1 MKLTIKDL
9 VLFYN
14 LYDQIKDR
22 APSIKTAYKMNK
34 IYERAAQ
41 EQTFIQEQQQKIA
54 EKYGITYYDFN
65 FEADKIGIDW
75 NVDTR
80 DGGNHL
86 NSRGADKLTNYVGK
100 IFADNYGLPDHRKDE
115 AYKSWDEAYE
125 KYADIIKE
133 KK

>member
-34 IYERAAQ
+34 IYERATQ

-54 EKYGITYYDFN
+54 EKYAQRDEKGNLILTD
-65 FEADKIGIDW
+65 DKTDILVEPSKMNECKKALRELVEIE
-75 NVDTR
+75 VE
-80 DGGNHL
+80 
-86 NSRGADKLTNYVGK
+86 
-100 IFADNYGLPDHRKDE
+100 LPDYSFTLDE
-115 AYKSWDEAYE
+115 LEPLKLSINDLQPLMNFICE
-125 KYADIIKE
+125 K
-133 KK
+133 

>member
-54 EKYGITYYDFN
+54 EKYAFHKST
-65 FEADKIGIDW
+65 AQKAKSLLKRA
-75 NVDTR
+75 V
-80 DGGNHL
+80 
-86 NSRGADKLTNYVGK
+86 
-100 IFADNYGLPDHRKDE
+100 RK
-115 AYKSWDEAYE
+115 
-125 KYADIIKE
+125 IIK
-133 KK
+133 

>member
-41 EQTFIQEQQQKIA
+41 EQIFVQEQQQKIA
-54 EKYGITYYDFN
+54 EKYAQRDEKGNLILTD
-65 FEADKIGIDW
+65 DKTDILVEPSKMNECKKALRELVEIE
-75 NVDTR
+75 VE
-80 DGGNHL
+80 
-86 NSRGADKLTNYVGK
+86 
-100 IFADNYGLPDHRKDE
+100 LPDYSFTLDE
-115 AYKSWDEAYE
+115 LEPLKLSINDLQPLMNFICE
-125 KYADIIKE
+125 K
-133 KK
+133 

>member
-54 EKYGITYYDFN
+54 EKYDTQRYIFFSYIYN
-65 FEADKIGIDW
+65 KII
-75 NVDTR
+75 VD
-80 DGGNHL
+80 
-86 NSRGADKLTNYVGK
+86 
-100 IFADNYGLPDHRKDE
+100 IFLWLIYN
-115 AYKSWDEAYE
+115 
-125 KYADIIKE
+125 IIKD
-133 KK
+133 KKYILSKN

>member
-54 EKYGITYYDFN
+54 EKYAQRDEKGNLILTD
-65 FEADKIGIDW
+65 DKTDILVEPSKMNECKKALHELVEIE
-75 NVDTR
+75 VE
-80 DGGNHL
+80 
-86 NSRGADKLTNYVGK
+86 
-100 IFADNYGLPDHRKDE
+100 LPDYSFTLDE
-115 AYKSWDEAYE
+115 LEPLKLSINDLHSLMNFICE
-125 KYADIIKE
+125 K
-133 KK
+133 

>member
-54 EKYGITYYDFN
+54 EKYAQRDEKGNLILTD
-65 FEADKIGIDW
+65 DKTDILVEPSKMNECKKALRELVEIE
-75 NVDTR
+75 VE
-80 DGGNHL
+80 
-86 NSRGADKLTNYVGK
+86 
-100 IFADNYGLPDHRKDE
+100 LPDYSFTLDE
-115 AYKSWDEAYE
+115 LEPLKLSINDLQPLMNFIRE
-125 KYADIIKE
+125 K
-133 KK
+133 

>member
-54 EKYGITYYDFN
+54 EKYAQRDEKGNLILTD
-65 FEADKIGIDW
+65 DKTDILVEPSKMNECKKALRELVEIE
-75 NVDTR
+75 VE
-80 DGGNHL
+80 
-86 NSRGADKLTNYVGK
+86 
-100 IFADNYGLPDHRKDE
+100 LPDYSFTLDE
-115 AYKSWDEAYE
+115 LEPLKLSINDLQPLMNFIYE
-125 KYADIIKE
+125 K
-133 KK
+133 

>member
-14 LYDQIKDR
+14 LYDQIKDC

-54 EKYGITYYDFN
+54 EKYAQRDEKGNLILTD
-65 FEADKIGIDW
+65 DKTDILVEPSKMNECKKALRELVEIE
-75 NVDTR
+75 VE
-80 DGGNHL
+80 
-86 NSRGADKLTNYVGK
+86 
-100 IFADNYGLPDHRKDE
+100 LPDYSFTLDE
-115 AYKSWDEAYE
+115 LEPLKLSINDLQPLMNFICE
-125 KYADIIKE
+125 K
-133 KK
+133 

>member
-41 EQTFIQEQQQKIA
+41 EQMFIQEQQQKIA
-54 EKYGITYYDFN
+54 EKYAQRDEKGNLILTD
-65 FEADKIGIDW
+65 DKTDILVEPSKMNECKKALRELVEIE
-75 NVDTR
+75 VE
-80 DGGNHL
+80 
-86 NSRGADKLTNYVGK
+86 
-100 IFADNYGLPDHRKDE
+100 LPDYSFTLDE
-115 AYKSWDEAYE
+115 LEPLKLSINDLQPLMNFICE
-125 KYADIIKE
+125 K
-133 KK
+133 

>member
-41 EQTFIQEQQQKIA
+41 EQTFVQEQQQKIA
-54 EKYGITYYDFN
+54 EKYAQRDEKGNLILTD
-65 FEADKIGIDW
+65 DKTDILVEPSKMNECKKALRELVEIE
-75 NVDTR
+75 VE
-80 DGGNHL
+80 
-86 NSRGADKLTNYVGK
+86 
-100 IFADNYGLPDHRKDE
+100 LPDYSFTLDE
-115 AYKSWDEAYE
+115 LEPLKLSINDLQPLMNFICE
-125 KYADIIKE
+125 K
-133 KK
+133 

>member
-54 EKYGITYYDFN
+54 EKYAQRDEKGNLILTD
-65 FEADKIGIDW
+65 DKTDILVEPSKMNECKKALRELVEIE
-75 NVDTR
+75 VE
-80 DGGNHL
+80 
-86 NSRGADKLTNYVGK
+86 
-100 IFADNYGLPDHRKDE
+100 LPDYSFTLNELEPLKLSINDLQPLMNFIC
-115 AYKSWDEAYE
+115 E
-125 KYADIIKE
+125 K
-133 KK
+133 

>member
-54 EKYGITYYDFN
+54 ENYAQRDEKGNLILTD
-65 FEADKIGIDW
+65 DKTDILVEPSKMNECKKALRELVEIE
-75 NVDTR
+75 VE
-80 DGGNHL
+80 
-86 NSRGADKLTNYVGK
+86 
-100 IFADNYGLPDHRKDE
+100 LPDYSFTLDE
-115 AYKSWDEAYE
+115 LEPLKLSINDLQPLMNFICE
-125 KYADIIKE
+125 K
-133 KK
+133 

>member
-34 IYERAAQ
+34 IYERATQ

-54 EKYGITYYDFN
+54 EKYAQRDEKGNLILTD
-65 FEADKIGIDW
+65 DKTDILVEPSKMNEYKKALRELVEIE
-75 NVDTR
+75 VE
-80 DGGNHL
+80 
-86 NSRGADKLTNYVGK
+86 
-100 IFADNYGLPDHRKDE
+100 LPDYSFTLDE
-115 AYKSWDEAYE
+115 LEPLKLSINDLQPLMNFICE
-125 KYADIIKE
+125 K
-133 KK
+133 

>member
-41 EQTFIQEQQQKIA
+41 EQTFIQEQQQKI
-54 EKYGITYYDFN
+54 
-65 FEADKIGIDW
+65 
-75 NVDTR
+75 V
-80 DGGNHL
+80 
-86 NSRGADKLTNYVGK
+86 
-100 IFADNYGLPDHRKDE
+100 
-115 AYKSWDEAYE
+115 E
-125 KYADIIKE
+125 KYAQRDEKGNLILTDDKTDILVEPSKMNECKKALRELVEIEVELPDYSFTLDELEPLKLSINDLQPLMNFICE
-133 KK
+133 K

>member
-54 EKYGITYYDFN
+54 EKYAQRDEKGNLILTD
-65 FEADKIGIDW
+65 DKTDILVEPSKMNECKKALRELVEIE
-75 NVDTR
+75 VE
-80 DGGNHL
+80 
-86 NSRGADKLTNYVGK
+86 
-100 IFADNYGLPDHRKDE
+100 LPDYSFTLDE
-115 AYKSWDEAYE
+115 LEPLKLSINDLQPLMNFICE
-125 KYADIIKE
+125 K
-133 KK
+133 

>member
-22 APSIKTAYKMNK
+22 VPSIKTAYKMNK

-54 EKYGITYYDFN
+54 EKYAQRDEKGNLILTD
-65 FEADKIGIDW
+65 DKTDILVEPSKMNECKKALRELVEIE
-75 NVDTR
+75 VE
-80 DGGNHL
+80 
-86 NSRGADKLTNYVGK
+86 
-100 IFADNYGLPDHRKDE
+100 LPDYSFTLDE
-115 AYKSWDEAYE
+115 LEPLKLSINDLQPLMNFICE
-125 KYADIIKE
+125 K
-133 KK
+133 

>member
-34 IYERAAQ
+34 IYERAVQ

-54 EKYGITYYDFN
+54 EKYAQRDEKGNLILTD
-65 FEADKIGIDW
+65 DKTDILVEPSKMNECKKALRELVEIE
-75 NVDTR
+75 VE
-80 DGGNHL
+80 
-86 NSRGADKLTNYVGK
+86 
-100 IFADNYGLPDHRKDE
+100 LPDYSFTLDE
-115 AYKSWDEAYE
+115 LEPLKLSINDLQPLMNFICE
-125 KYADIIKE
+125 K
-133 KK
+133 

>member
-54 EKYGITYYDFN
+54 EKYAQRDENGNLILTD
-65 FEADKIGIDW
+65 DKIDIL
-75 NVDTR
+75 VEP
-80 DGGNHL
+80 
-86 NSRGADKLTNYVGK
+86 SK
-100 IFADNYGLPDHRKDE
+100 IYECKKALRELVEIEVELPDYSFTLDE
-115 AYKSWDEAYE
+115 LEPLKLSMNDLQPLMNFICE
-125 KYADIIKE
+125 K
-133 KK
+133 

>member
-54 EKYGITYYDFN
+54 EKYAQRDEKGNLILTD
-65 FEADKIGIDW
+65 DKTDIL
-75 NVDTR
+75 VEP
-80 DGGNHL
+80 
-86 NSRGADKLTNYVGK
+86 SKTNECKKALRELVE
-100 IFADNYGLPDHRKDE
+100 IEVELPDYSFTLDE
-115 AYKSWDEAYE
+115 LEPLKLSINDLQPLMNFICE
-125 KYADIIKE
+125 K
-133 KK
+133 

>member
-41 EQTFIQEQQQKIA
+41 EQTFIQGNLILTDDKTDILVEPSKINECKKA
-54 EKYGITYYDFN
+54 LHELVEI
-65 FEADKIGIDW
+65 E
-75 NVDTR
+75 VE
-80 DGGNHL
+80 
-86 NSRGADKLTNYVGK
+86 
-100 IFADNYGLPDHRKDE
+100 LPDYSFTLDE
-115 AYKSWDEAYE
+115 LEPLKLSINDLHSLMNFICE
-125 KYADIIKE
+125 K
-133 KK
+133 

>member
-41 EQTFIQEQQQKIA
+41 EQTFVQEQQQKIA
-54 EKYGITYYDFN
+54 EKYAQRDEKGNLILTD
-65 FEADKIGIDW
+65 DKTDILVEPSKMNECKKALRELVEIE
-75 NVDTR
+75 VE
-80 DGGNHL
+80 
-86 NSRGADKLTNYVGK
+86 
-100 IFADNYGLPDHRKDE
+100 LPDYSFTLDE
-115 AYKSWDEAYE
+115 LEPLKLSINDLQPLMNFICEE
-125 KYADIIKE
+125 
-133 KK
+133 

>member
-54 EKYGITYYDFN
+54 EKYAQRDEKGNLILTD
-65 FEADKIGIDW
+65 DKTDILVEPSKMNECKKALRELVEIE
-75 NVDTR
+75 VE
-80 DGGNHL
+80 
-86 NSRGADKLTNYVGK
+86 
-100 IFADNYGLPDHRKDE
+100 LPDYSFTLDE
-115 AYKSWDEAYE
+115 LEPLKLSINDLQPLMNFIFE
-125 KYADIIKE
+125 K
-133 KK
+133 